1 MDLQTIKTGKW
12 SSKTLCCMLSGSRR
26 KLDLSLPDVL
36 LALSS
41 QKYTPKKGRC
51 SSHVFAAQ
59 TCCPLIALVLELP
72 LSSAAAELPS
82 GDSVV
87 VWAQIFQ
94 EHESCCTLFP
104 VLEDLIVKSW
114 VRSAHTLVRG
124 VQSPGG
130 WFPEAQQ
137 RKALC
142 SVCSRLSGVVQDSIP
157 TIPGASSHTEG
168 CETS

>member
-1 MDLQTIKTGKW
+1 MDLQTIKTEKW
-12 SSKTLCCMLSGSRR
+12 SSKTLCCMHSGSRR
-26 KLDLSLPDVL
+26 KTDLSLPEVL

-59 TCCPLIALVLELP
+59 TCCPLRALVLELN
-72 LSSAAAELPS
+72 SAAAELPS
-82 GDSVV
+82 GDTVV
-87 VWAQIFQ
+87 VWAQSFW

-114 VRSAHTLVRG
+114 VRSDHTLVRG

-130 WFPEAQQ
+130 
-137 RKALC
+137 
-142 SVCSRLSGVVQDSIP
+142 
-157 TIPGASSHTEG
+157 
-168 CETS
+168 